1 MVSLA
6 THPPPCRVVVD
17 DAIAENDDYVNG
29 DTVLATQSKMEES
42 YTYNRCE

>member
-17 DAIAENDDYVNG
+17 DVIAENDDYVNG